1 MAHSPGHRKWP
12 EHQVREERL
21 DGRVQVVFGGET
33 VADSHDVV
41 KVSEDDYP
49 PRYYFPRTDVIM
61 DDLQRTER
69 TTQCPFKGRANYYSL
84 RAGGRTAE
92 NAVWTY
98 EEPYEEHQGL
108 AGRLAFDDELVDDI
122 VVENGQGRA

>member
-21 DGRVQVVFGGET
+21 EGQVRVVFGGET
-33 VADSHDVV
+33 VADSRDVV

-49 PRYYFPRTDVIM
+49 PRYYFPRTDVVM

-69 TTQCPFKGRANYYSL
+69 TTQCPFKGKANYYSL

-108 AGRLAFDDELVDDI
+108 AVRPSCSNSAGVT
-122 VVENGQGRA
+122 

>member
-21 DGRVQVVFGGET
+21 EGQVRVVFGGET
-33 VADSHDVV
+33 VADSRDVV

-49 PRYYFPRTDVIM
+49 PRYYFPRTDVVM

-69 TTQCPFKGRANYYSL
+69 TTQCPFKGKANYYSL

-122 VVENGQGRA
+122 IVENGRGRT